1 MRECGGGGWGL
12 MGRALFGWGDR
23 FGLVRSA
30 MRRFPWWGAGKDK
43 KGKKEGCPPAG
54 GRVFLFAS
62 ERLKQA
68 SSLASKKKNAR

>member
-1 MRECGGGGWGL
+1 L
-12 MGRALFGWGDR
+12 GDGSSR
-23 FGLVRSA
+23 DAPLSLV
-30 MRRFPWWGAGKDK
+30 GAGKDK

-68 SSLASKKKNAR
+68 SSLASKKKSAR